1 MAQSPKT
8 SEALGIAVQMEQ
20 EGRKYYL
27 ETAAKM
33 TNSFAGRMFLSLA
46 EDERRHEQIF
56 RQMAL
61 EEGIRPGELDEI
73 DPEGPIKRIRVIFRE
88 VARDA
93 AVPVADDIEAL
104 KVAMK
109 MEEEA
114 FRFYSQTAG
123 ELLLSAPHCVAS
135 AEQCRS
141 GLRRVATGSPTER
154 EILEKIA
161 LEENEHF
168 RILDDTLL
176 YLTDPVKWNLKE
188 EKPLIDGG

>member
-56 RQMAL
+56 RQMAR
-61 EEGIRPGELDEI
+61 EEGVRPGELDEI

-93 AVPVADDIEAL
+93 AVLVADDIEAL

-123 ELLLSAPHCVAS
+123 E
-135 AEQCRS
+135 
-141 GLRRVATGSPTER
+141 TGSPTEK